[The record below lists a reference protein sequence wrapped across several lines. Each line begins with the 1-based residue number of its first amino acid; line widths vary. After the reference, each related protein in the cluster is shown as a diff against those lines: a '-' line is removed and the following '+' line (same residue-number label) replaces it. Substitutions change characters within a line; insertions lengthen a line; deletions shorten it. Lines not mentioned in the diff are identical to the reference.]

1 MRLKPNT
8 LIVVAGP
15 TASGKTALAIQI
27 AKAVDGEIVS
37 ADSMQIYRGVD
48 IATAKP
54 TPEELAAVP
63 HHLIGFL
70 PMDRAFSVADYA
82 ELARKE
88 INDILSRGKVPVLCG
103 GTGLYIKAIVDNV
116 QYSEAITGD
125 EALRERLRQ
134 LAEREG
140 NDALWRR
147 LEAMDPETAK
157 RIHPNNVGRVI
168 RAIEVMTVSGK
179 SIREHEAESLREPC
193 PYHVIELGL
202 RYHDRETLYGRINRR
217 VDKMVE
223 MGLTEEVKAAREQG
237 LTATAAQAIGCKE
250 LYSWLDGK
258 ETQEEALEKLKQST
272 RRYAKRQLTWF
283 GTDQRMRWI
292 EPDTLA
298 AGETPLDK
306 AMEILEK
313 EEIHLVLLD
322 IMMPGMDGLEM
333 CRKIRE
339 TNNIP
344 IIMLSAKSTD
354 LDKILGLGTG
364 ADDYVVKPFNPL
376 ELTARVKSQL
386 RRYTQLNPNS
396 NTGKAAKNE
405 ITIRGL
411 SINKDNHKVIVYG
424 EEIKL
429 TPIEFDILYL
439 LASNPGRV
447 FSTDEI
453 FEKVWNEKVYEA
465 NNTVMVHI
473 RRLRGKM
480 KEDTRQDKIITT
492 VWGVGYKIEK

>member
-1 MRLKPNT
+1 MSGGQLFALLDRAQNGDNEACEQVLLENSG
-8 LIVVAGP
+8 LIWSIVRRYYGCGVETDDLYQLGCI
-15 TASGKTALAIQI
+15 GFI
-27 AKAVDGEIVS
+27 KAVKGFDLTYGTQFSTYAVPKIAGEI
-37 ADSMQIYRGVD
+37 RR
-48 IATAKP
+48 
-54 TPEELAAVP
+54 
-63 HHLIGFL
+63 FL
-70 PMDRAFSVADYA
+70 RDNGA
-82 ELARKE
+82 
-88 INDILSRGKVPVLCG
+88 IKVGRSIREQAL
-103 GTGLYIKAIVDNV
+103 TLY
-116 QYSEAITGD
+116 
-125 EALRERLRQ
+125 ALRERLRQ

-313 EEIHLVLLD
+313 E
-322 IMMPGMDGLEM
+322 GM
-333 CRKIRE
+333 
-339 TNNIP
+339 
-344 IIMLSAKSTD
+344 A
-354 LDKILGLGTG
+354 
-364 ADDYVVKPFNPL
+364 
-376 ELTARVKSQL
+376 
-386 RRYTQLNPNS
+386 
-396 NTGKAAKNE
+396 
-405 ITIRGL
+405 
-411 SINKDNHKVIVYG
+411 
-424 EEIKL
+424 
-429 TPIEFDILYL
+429 
-439 LASNPGRV
+439 
-447 FSTDEI
+447 
-453 FEKVWNEKVYEA
+453 
-465 NNTVMVHI
+465 
-473 RRLRGKM
+473 
-480 KEDTRQDKIITT
+480 
-492 VWGVGYKIEK
+492 

>member
-1 MRLKPNT
+1 MKRIGCVGDNCVDHYRQTGEDHFGGNPVNVAVYTRRLGGDISYVGAVGT
-8 LIVVAGP
+8 DGRGA
-15 TASGKTALAIQI
+15 ALLDALRR
-27 AKAVDGEIVS
+27 
-37 ADSMQIYRGVD
+37 RGVD
-48 IATAKP
+48 VSHVHVDEGSTAVTYVEHINGDRVFGNYDEGVMARFALTEEDIA
-54 TPEELAAVP
+54 
-63 HHLIGFL
+63 FL
-70 PMDRAFSVADYA
+70 GGHALVVSGLWGHA
-82 ELARKE
+82 EGYLARIRQAGAVTAFDCSDRPE
-88 INDILSRGKVPVLCG
+88 DPAAQTALPCTDIAFFSDDGS
-103 GTGLYIKAIVDNV
+103 D
-116 QYSEAITGD
+116 D
-125 EALRERLRQ
+125 EALRQRLRQ

-313 EEIHLVLLD
+313 EE
-322 IMMPGMDGLEM
+322 M
-333 CRKIRE
+333 
-339 TNNIP
+339 
-344 IIMLSAKSTD
+344 A
-354 LDKILGLGTG
+354 
-364 ADDYVVKPFNPL
+364 
-376 ELTARVKSQL
+376 
-386 RRYTQLNPNS
+386 
-396 NTGKAAKNE
+396 
-405 ITIRGL
+405 
-411 SINKDNHKVIVYG
+411 
-424 EEIKL
+424 
-429 TPIEFDILYL
+429 
-439 LASNPGRV
+439 
-447 FSTDEI
+447 
-453 FEKVWNEKVYEA
+453 
-465 NNTVMVHI
+465 
-473 RRLRGKM
+473 
-480 KEDTRQDKIITT
+480 
-492 VWGVGYKIEK
+492 

>member
-1 MRLKPNT
+1 MTENRPQSADRAQPSPIRALAV
-8 LIVVAGP
+8 IGP
-15 TASGKTALAIQI
+15 TASGKTALSLAL
-27 AKAVDGEIVS
+27 AGRLDAEIIVC
-37 ADSMQIYRGVD
+37 DSMQVYRGMD
-48 IATAKP
+48 IGTAKP
-54 TPEELAAVP
+54 TARERAVCP
-63 HHLIGFL
+63 HHLVDCID
-70 PMDRAFSVADYA
+70 PTVSFSASDYA
-82 ELARKE
+82 DAAMAAVR
-88 INDILSRGKVPVLCG
+88 DIHGRGKLPIFCG

-313 EEIHLVLLD
+313 E
-322 IMMPGMDGLEM
+322 GM
-333 CRKIRE
+333 
-339 TNNIP
+339 
-344 IIMLSAKSTD
+344 A
-354 LDKILGLGTG
+354 
-364 ADDYVVKPFNPL
+364 
-376 ELTARVKSQL
+376 
-386 RRYTQLNPNS
+386 
-396 NTGKAAKNE
+396 
-405 ITIRGL
+405 
-411 SINKDNHKVIVYG
+411 
-424 EEIKL
+424 
-429 TPIEFDILYL
+429 
-439 LASNPGRV
+439 
-447 FSTDEI
+447 
-453 FEKVWNEKVYEA
+453 
-465 NNTVMVHI
+465 
-473 RRLRGKM
+473 
-480 KEDTRQDKIITT
+480 
-492 VWGVGYKIEK
+492 